1 MNIMPDTHI
10 LEAKVATLLDSLT
23 TRTLRDPEGCFM
35 LHGNYDVAHT
45 CLSQDNH
52 NLPRDVLAQVYF
64 REVDS
69 MNLLREQKEDSLG
82 FGFAVR
88 ALTDMCAKECVGI
101 LLERA
106 QS

>member
-1 MNIMPDTHI
+1 MNIIPDTHT
-10 LEAKVATLLDSLT
+10 LETKVATLLESLT
-23 TRTLRDPEGCFM
+23 PRTLRDPEGCFI
-35 LHGNYDVAHT
+35 LHHDYDVAHT

-52 NLPRDVLAQVYF
+52 NLRGDVLAQVYF

>member
-1 MNIMPDTHI
+1 MNIMPDTHV

-23 TRTLRDPEGCFM
+23 TRTLRDPEGCFI
-35 LHGNYDVAHT
+35 LHGEYDVAHM

-52 NLPRDVLAQVYF
+52 NLPSDVLAQVYF
-64 REVDS
+64 REIDS

-88 ALTDMCAKECVGI
+88 TLTDMCAKECVGI

-106 QS
+106 QG